1 MREQKLGSVSLGS
14 IGRVKDSLAIRS
26 PDLLPWPALLTVTC
40 TYILFCRCIGLDAF
54 PVLYNED
61 ILCFVAA
68 GITFK
73 ALGEMLVRD
82 YPLVCVY
89 CEFNGTPDHLDHCA
103 KILVA
108 AVHQSLDELLVLMQR
123 GLHLG
128 VVEDDQPCDLC
139 HCGSSGGT
147 YHFTKGYLRAAIS
160 QLTESVSNVQT
171 GTGAPW
177 YLLDLSKAM
186 KPIIWQEREAYEF
199 QSITNPNDAHVF
211 MSDEYVY
218 GIRARVNC
226 GFGLW
231 QLAYGARSDLNSENF
246 ALARQSMSLFTGDE
260 GQKLGITPTHLI
272 VPPALEAKART
283 LLMADQI
290 EGSSNIWKGTA
301 ELIVS
306 PWLN

>member
-1 MREQKLGSVSLGS
+1 MLINKENLDLVFKGFKSVYGETFEGTKSYKDTLAMTVLSSTGEEQYAWLGQFPDLREWVGDRRIKELSSHGFS
-14 IGRVKDSLAIRS
+14 IRNKKFESTVRVRRDDISDDRVGIYKPMVQEMGRVAKLQPDKLLFSLLAS
-26 PDLLPWPALLTVTC
+26 GFDT
-40 TYILFCRCIGLDAF
+40 
-54 PVLYNED
+54 
-61 ILCFVAA
+61 LCFDGQNFFDQDHPV
-68 GITFK
+68 
-73 ALGEMLVRD
+73 VRS
-82 YPLVCVY
+82 
-89 CEFNGTPDHLDHCA
+89 N
-103 KILVA
+103 
-108 AVHQSLDELLVLMQR
+108 
-123 GLHLG
+123 
-128 VVEDDQPCDLC
+128 
-139 HCGSSGGT
+139 
-147 YHFTKGYLRAAIS
+147 
-160 QLTESVSNVQT
+160 QLTDSVSNVQT

-186 KPIIWQEREAYEF
+186 KQIIWQEREAYEF

>member
-1 MREQKLGSVSLGS
+1 MLINKENLDLVFKGFKSVYGETFEVTKSYKDTLAMTVLSSTGEEQYAWLGQFPDLREWVGDRRIKELSSHGFS
-14 IGRVKDSLAIRS
+14 IRNKKFESTVRVRRDDISDDRVGIYKPMVQEMGRVAKLHPDKLLFSLLAS
-26 PDLLPWPALLTVTC
+26 GFDT
-40 TYILFCRCIGLDAF
+40 
-54 PVLYNED
+54 
-61 ILCFVAA
+61 LCFDGQNFFDQDHPV
-68 GITFK
+68 
-73 ALGEMLVRD
+73 VRS
-82 YPLVCVY
+82 
-89 CEFNGTPDHLDHCA
+89 N
-103 KILVA
+103 
-108 AVHQSLDELLVLMQR
+108 
-123 GLHLG
+123 
-128 VVEDDQPCDLC
+128 
-139 HCGSSGGT
+139 
-147 YHFTKGYLRAAIS
+147 
-160 QLTESVSNVQT
+160 QLAESVSNVQT

-186 KPIIWQEREAYEF
+186 KPIIWQERETYEF

-246 ALARQSMSLFTGDE
+246 ALARQSMSLFAGDE